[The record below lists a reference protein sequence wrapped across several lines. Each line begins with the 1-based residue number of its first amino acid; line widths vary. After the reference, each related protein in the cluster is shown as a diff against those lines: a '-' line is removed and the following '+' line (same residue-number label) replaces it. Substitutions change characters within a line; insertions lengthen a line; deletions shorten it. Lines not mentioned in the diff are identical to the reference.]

1 MTISSLWARKLS
13 PKENKPSPSKPVSD
27 GTWTHIKA
35 RIPRRRD
42 QNATDPETSRGTNV
56 PTKTPC
62 HEPNNREHTL
72 LHPGHISSPRPLVA
86 LPHRPTMCS
95 PSQDP
100 LSLSPTSSS
109 SRSALND
116 SPVSDMNSKCDYAWS
131 AVPRAET
138 LGAIGS
144 TECYLPPSDAE
155 ANAGEVAKAVSS
167 QHFPSVPSPDP
178 IGFVERSEQ
187 RPTHEVDLAWTL
199 GPFDA
204 MSVHQRVELSV
215 CLRNGGMAKA
225 QRRRPRAQALRVPR
239 CSFLT
244 RERRSGR

>member
-1 MTISSLWARKLS
+1 MQ
-13 PKENKPSPSKPVSD
+13 D
-27 GTWTHIKA
+27 GIRSRFHID
-35 RIPRRRD
+35 R
-42 QNATDPETSRGTNV
+42 QCV
-56 PTKTPC
+56 
-62 HEPNNREHTL
+62 
-72 LHPGHISSPRPLVA
+72 V
-86 LPHRPTMCS
+86 PHRYDSVIIEPPFTDYSDMDHL
-95 PSQDP
+95 QDP

-239 CSFLT
+239 CSLELT
-244 RERRSGR
+244 NQELPPKMNALGLTS